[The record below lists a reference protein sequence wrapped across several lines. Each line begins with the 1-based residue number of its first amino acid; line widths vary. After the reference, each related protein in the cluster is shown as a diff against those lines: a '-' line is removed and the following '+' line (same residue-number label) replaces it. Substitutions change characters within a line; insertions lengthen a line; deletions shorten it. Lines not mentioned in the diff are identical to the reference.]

1 MKGHGALANRFLV
14 YFLVQPTPPPPT
26 TILSCFSVVFFL
38 RILHSRLYQTIAKE
52 ADERDGNER

>member
-26 TILSCFSVVFFL
+26 TIPPFSLFFIL
-38 RILHSRLYQTIAKE
+38 YLHSRLYQTIAKE
-52 ADERDGNER
+52 ADEGDGNER